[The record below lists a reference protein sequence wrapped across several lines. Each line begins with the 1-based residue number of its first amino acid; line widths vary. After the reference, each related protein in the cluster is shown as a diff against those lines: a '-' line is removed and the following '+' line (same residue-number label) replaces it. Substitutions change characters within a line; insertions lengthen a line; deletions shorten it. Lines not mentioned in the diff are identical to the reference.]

1 MSTARGNRVRGALG
15 TVTLTSAAIGFLA
28 GCGAGGADDE
38 NEAREVYCVD
48 EQDQVVDDSQCEE
61 AERHGGFVG
70 GLPFFFLLGGFGGN
84 RYSVGQRIPAQYT
97 GSATRVNPSDSTAR
111 SRNGLPRSGAVAS
124 GTRISG
130 GLGSGKVGGT
140 GAGSGGS

>member
-1 MSTARGNRVRGALG
+1 VSTSRSNRVKAVISTVSLSGAAMGWLTACG
-15 TVTLTSAAIGFLA
+15 T
-28 GCGAGGADDE
+28 GGEDD

-48 EQDQVVDDSQCEE
+48 EQDQVVDDDQCEE

-84 RYSVGQRIPAQYT
+84 RYGVGQTIPRQYT
-97 GSATRVNPSDSTAR
+97 GAATRVNPSDSSAR
-111 SRNGLPRSGAVAS
+111 SRAGMPSTGKVAS

-130 GLGSGKVGGT
+130 GIGKGSVG
-140 GAGSGGS
+140 GSGGS

>member
-1 MSTARGNRVRGALG
+1 MSTSRSNRVKAVIS
-15 TVTLTSAAIGFLA
+15 TVTLSGAAMGWLTA
-28 GCGAGGADDE
+28 CGTGGNDD

-48 EQDQVVDDSQCEE
+48 EQDRVVDDDQCEE

-84 RYSVGQRIPAQYT
+84 RYGVGQTIPRQYT
-97 GSATRVNPSDSTAR
+97 GAATRVNPSDSSAR
-111 SRNGLPRSGAVAS
+111 SRAGMPSTGKVAS

-130 GLGSGKVGGT
+130 GIGKGSVGGSS
-140 GAGSGGS
+140 GS

>member
-1 MSTARGNRVRGALG
+1 MSTSRSNRVKAVISTVSLTGAAMGWLTACG
-15 TVTLTSAAIGFLA
+15 T
-28 GCGAGGADDE
+28 GGDDE

-48 EQDQVVDDSQCEE
+48 EQDRVVDDDQCEE

-84 RYSVGQRIPAQYT
+84 RYSVGQTIPRQYT
-97 GSATRVNPSDSTAR
+97 GAATRVNPSDRSAR
-111 SRNGLPRSGAVAS
+111 SRAGMPSTGKVAS

-130 GLGSGKVGGT
+130 GIGKGSVG
-140 GAGSGGS
+140 GSGGS

>member
-1 MSTARGNRVRGALG
+1 VSTSRSNRVKAVIS
-15 TVTLTSAAIGFLA
+15 TVTLSGAAMGWLTA
-28 GCGAGGADDE
+28 CGAGGDDD

-48 EQDQVVDDSQCEE
+48 EQDQVVDDDQCEE

-84 RYSVGQRIPAQYT
+84 RYSVGQTIPRQYT
-97 GSATRVNPSDSTAR
+97 GAATRVNPSDSSAR
-111 SRNGLPRSGAVAS
+111 SRAGMPSTGKVAS

-130 GLGSGKVGGT
+130 GIGKGSVG
-140 GAGSGGS
+140 GSGGS

>member
-1 MSTARGNRVRGALG
+1 MSTSRGNRVRAAVG
-15 TVTLTSAAIGFLA
+15 TVTLTSAAMGFLT
-28 GCGAGGADDE
+28 GCGGGE

-48 EQDQVVDDSQCEE
+48 QQDKVVDDSQCEE

-84 RYSVGQRIPAQYT
+84 RYSVGQQIPAQYT
-97 GSATRVNPSDSTAR
+97 GAATRMNPSDSAAR
-111 SRNGLPRSGAVAS
+111 ARNGLPGTGKVAS

-130 GLGSGKVGGT
+130 GLGSGRVGG
-140 GAGSGGS
+140 GAGS